1 METYYTDKERKFVI
15 SAFRELRIALADDL
29 SYPEIRR
36 IEDIIKGGIAAGK
49 AHRDK
54 YGINPSV
61 RHLNTAL
68 LLSRYVG
75 ADRNMIIATL
85 LYQICSDDYF
95 SLEDVKA
102 EFGDD
107 VRSIIHGLKNVA
119 DLYKKQTTQRDENFS
134 KLMMAFAEN
143 IRVII
148 IMIVD
153 RLALMKAINHH
164 PNQKFVFDIASE
176 SLYLYAPLAHR
187 LGLYKIKS
195 ELEDMSLK
203 YTNRDLYTQIAHK
216 LNESKQ
222 ERDKY
227 IAEFIAPIKKKLED
241 DGFKFEIKGRTKSIY
256 SIWNKMRKQNAE
268 LKDIYDLFA
277 IRIIIDTPLKNER
290 SDCWKAFAIVT
301 DMFKPNP
308 SRLKDWISIP
318 KSNGYESLH
327 TTVTGPG
334 QRWVEV
340 QIRTQRMDEIA
351 EKGLAAHFKYK
362 GVKSE
367 KSLDDWM
374 ANVRDLLETSG
385 KDTPEIMKK
394 MNMDVYDKEVFI
406 FTPKGDLFRL
416 PLGATILDF
425 AFAIH
430 SKIGCSCIG
439 GKVNGKTHKINY
451 ELKNGDTVEV
461 LTSSTQQPKQ
471 QWLSIVTTS
480 KAKNKIRQSLNEIS
494 NRSAEFAKE
503 LLQRRFKNRKIEIEE
518 AILTKVIK
526 RLGYKTATDFY
537 NEISSEKLDIGQIVD
552 SYVALKEKEDETQQ
566 IASSR
571 SAQEFVMQPPAL
583 SSSESSDVVIIGEG
597 IKGINF
603 KLSKCCMP
611 IQGDDIMGFIA
622 SDGAIKIHK
631 RGCPN
636 ARHLMNRYPY
646 RTIKAA
652 WSEIVGGNQFAVPL
666 SIIGNDDIGIV
677 NNITSLITK
686 EKSVSLR
693 SIAIDSNDGLFQ
705 GRLVVGVNDTVSLN
719 NLIKKITAI
728 KGVKSMQ
735 QTNYID
741 NLLSRGFDS

>member
-430 SKIGCSCIG
+430 SKIGCTCIG

-461 LTSSTQQPKQ
+461 LTSYTQQPKQ

-537 NEISSEKLDIGQIVD
+537 NKISSEKLDIGQIVD

-728 KGVKSMQ
+728 KGVKDVRR
-735 QTNYID
+735 N
-741 NLLSRGFDS
+741 N

>member
-430 SKIGCSCIG
+430 SKIGCTCIG
-439 GKVNGKTHKINY
+439 GRVNGKTHKINY

-728 KGVKSMQ
+728 KGVKDVRR
-735 QTNYID
+735 N
-741 NLLSRGFDS
+741 N

>member
-430 SKIGCSCIG
+430 SKIGCTCIG

-571 SAQEFVMQPPAL
+571 SAQEFVMHPPAL

-728 KGVKSMQ
+728 KGVKDVRR
-735 QTNYID
+735 N
-741 NLLSRGFDS
+741 N

>member
-68 LLSRYVG
+68 LLSRYAG

-430 SKIGCSCIG
+430 SKIGCTCIG

-728 KGVKSMQ
+728 KGVKDVRR
-735 QTNYID
+735 N
-741 NLLSRGFDS
+741 N

>member
-430 SKIGCSCIG
+430 SKIGCTCIG

-666 SIIGNDDIGIV
+666 NIIGNDDIGIV

-728 KGVKSMQ
+728 KGVKDVRR
-735 QTNYID
+735 N
-741 NLLSRGFDS
+741 N

>member
-430 SKIGCSCIG
+430 SKIGCTCIG

-552 SYVALKEKEDETQQ
+552 NYVALKEKEDETQQ

-571 SAQEFVMQPPAL
+571 SAQEFVIQPPTL

-728 KGVKSMQ
+728 KGVKDVRR
-735 QTNYID
+735 N
-741 NLLSRGFDS
+741 N

>member
-430 SKIGCSCIG
+430 SKIGCTCIG

-537 NEISSEKLDIGQIVD
+537 NEISSEKLDIGKIVD

-636 ARHLMNRYPY
+636 ARHLMSRYPY

-728 KGVKSMQ
+728 KGVKDVRR
-735 QTNYID
+735 N
-741 NLLSRGFDS
+741 N

>member
-95 SLEDVKA
+95 SLEDVNA

-430 SKIGCSCIG
+430 SKIGCTCIG

-552 SYVALKEKEDETQQ
+552 NYVALKEKEDETQQ

-571 SAQEFVMQPPAL
+571 SAQEFVMQPPTL

-728 KGVKSMQ
+728 KGVKDVRR
-735 QTNYID
+735 N
-741 NLLSRGFDS
+741 N

>member
-227 IAEFIAPIKKKLED
+227 IAKFIAPIKKKLED

-430 SKIGCSCIG
+430 SKIGCTCIG

-728 KGVKSMQ
+728 KGVKDVRR
-735 QTNYID
+735 N
-741 NLLSRGFDS
+741 N

>member
-430 SKIGCSCIG
+430 SKIGCTCIG

-705 GRLVVGVNDTVSLN
+705 GHLVVGVNDTVSLN

-728 KGVKSMQ
+728 KGVKDVRR
-735 QTNYID
+735 N
-741 NLLSRGFDS
+741 N

>member
-430 SKIGCSCIG
+430 SKIGCTCIG

-461 LTSSTQQPKQ
+461 MTSSTQQPKQ

-728 KGVKSMQ
+728 KGVKDVRR
-735 QTNYID
+735 N
-741 NLLSRGFDS
+741 N

>member
-430 SKIGCSCIG
+430 SKIGCTCIG

-552 SYVALKEKEDETQQ
+552 NYVALKEKEDETQQ

-571 SAQEFVMQPPAL
+571 SAQEFVMQPPTL

-705 GRLVVGVNDTVSLN
+705 GRLVVGVNDSVSLN

-728 KGVKSMQ
+728 KGVKDVRR
-735 QTNYID
+735 N
-741 NLLSRGFDS
+741 N

>member
-203 YTNRDLYTQIAHK
+203 YTNRDLYTQIAYK

-430 SKIGCSCIG
+430 SKIGCTCIG

-728 KGVKSMQ
+728 KGVKDVRR
-735 QTNYID
+735 N
-741 NLLSRGFDS
+741 N

>member
-416 PLGATILDF
+416 PLGTTILDF

-430 SKIGCSCIG
+430 SKIGCTCIG

-728 KGVKSMQ
+728 KGVKDVRR
-735 QTNYID
+735 N
-741 NLLSRGFDS
+741 N

>member
-334 QRWVEV
+334 QGWVEV

-430 SKIGCSCIG
+430 SKIGCTCIG

-552 SYVALKEKEDETQQ
+552 NYVALKEKEDETQQ

-571 SAQEFVMQPPAL
+571 SAQEFVMQPPTL

-728 KGVKSMQ
+728 KGVKDVRR
-735 QTNYID
+735 N
-741 NLLSRGFDS
+741 N

>member
-36 IEDIIKGGIAAGK
+36 IEDIIKGGTAAGK

-430 SKIGCSCIG
+430 SKIGCTCIG

-728 KGVKSMQ
+728 KGVKDVRR
-735 QTNYID
+735 N
-741 NLLSRGFDS
+741 N

>member
-503 LLQRRFKNRKIEIEE
+503 LLQRRFKKRKIEIEE

-728 KGVKSMQ
+728 KGVKDVRR
-735 QTNYID
+735 N
-741 NLLSRGFDS
+741 N

>member
-1 METYYTDKERKFVI
+1 MEIKMMETYYTDKERKFVI

-430 SKIGCSCIG
+430 SKIGCTCIG

-705 GRLVVGVNDTVSLN
+705 GRLVVGVNDIVSLN

-728 KGVKSMQ
+728 KGVKDVRR
-735 QTNYID
+735 N
-741 NLLSRGFDS
+741 N

>member
-1 METYYTDKERKFVI
+1 MEIKMMETYYTDKERKFVI

-430 SKIGCSCIG
+430 SKIGCTCIG

-552 SYVALKEKEDETQQ
+552 NYVALKEKEDETQQ

-571 SAQEFVMQPPAL
+571 SAQEFVMQPPTL

-728 KGVKSMQ
+728 KGVKDVRR
-735 QTNYID
+735 N
-741 NLLSRGFDS
+741 N

>member
-1 METYYTDKERKFVI
+1 MEVKMMETYYTDKERKFVI

-430 SKIGCSCIG
+430 SKIGCTCIG

-728 KGVKSMQ
+728 KGVKDVRR
-735 QTNYID
+735 N
-741 NLLSRGFDS
+741 N

>member
-15 SAFRELRIALADDL
+15 SAFRELKIALADDL

-385 KDTPEIMKK
+385 RDTPEIMKK

-430 SKIGCSCIG
+430 SKIGCTCIG

-728 KGVKSMQ
+728 KGVKDVRR
-735 QTNYID
+735 N
-741 NLLSRGFDS
+741 N

>member
-95 SLEDVKA
+95 SLKDVKA

-430 SKIGCSCIG
+430 SKIGCTCIG

-728 KGVKSMQ
+728 KGVKDVRR
-735 QTNYID
+735 N
-741 NLLSRGFDS
+741 N

>member
-15 SAFRELRIALADDL
+15 SAFRELRIALAYDL

-430 SKIGCSCIG
+430 SKIGCTCIG

-728 KGVKSMQ
+728 KGVKDVRR
-735 QTNYID
+735 N
-741 NLLSRGFDS
+741 N

>member
-430 SKIGCSCIG
+430 SKIGCTCIG

-537 NEISSEKLDIGQIVD
+537 NEISREKLDIGQIVD
-552 SYVALKEKEDETQQ
+552 NYVALKEKEDETQQ

-571 SAQEFVMQPPAL
+571 SAQEFVMQPPTL

-728 KGVKSMQ
+728 KGVKDVRR
-735 QTNYID
+735 N
-741 NLLSRGFDS
+741 N

>member
-119 DLYKKQTTQRDENFS
+119 VLYKKQTTQRDENFS

-430 SKIGCSCIG
+430 SKIGCTCIG

-728 KGVKSMQ
+728 KGVKDVRR
-735 QTNYID
+735 N
-741 NLLSRGFDS
+741 N

>member
-430 SKIGCSCIG
+430 SKIGCTCIG

-552 SYVALKEKEDETQQ
+552 NYVALKEKEDEAQQ

-571 SAQEFVMQPPAL
+571 SAQEFVMQPPTL

-728 KGVKSMQ
+728 KGVKDVRR
-735 QTNYID
+735 N
-741 NLLSRGFDS
+741 N

>member
-36 IEDIIKGGIAAGK
+36 IKDIIKGGIAAGK

-728 KGVKSMQ
+728 KGVKDVRR
-735 QTNYID
+735 N
-741 NLLSRGFDS
+741 N

>member
-119 DLYKKQTTQRDENFS
+119 DLYKKHTTQRDENFS

-430 SKIGCSCIG
+430 SKIGCTCIG

-728 KGVKSMQ
+728 KGVKDVRR
-735 QTNYID
+735 N
-741 NLLSRGFDS
+741 N

>member
-430 SKIGCSCIG
+430 SKIGCTCIG

-518 AILTKVIK
+518 AVLTKVIK

-552 SYVALKEKEDETQQ
+552 NYVALKEKEDETQQ

-571 SAQEFVMQPPAL
+571 SAQEFVMQPPTL

-728 KGVKSMQ
+728 KGVKDVRR
-735 QTNYID
+735 N
-741 NLLSRGFDS
+741 N

>member
-430 SKIGCSCIG
+430 SKIGCTCIG

-451 ELKNGDTVEV
+451 ELKNCDTVEV

-728 KGVKSMQ
+728 KGVKDVRR
-735 QTNYID
+735 N
-741 NLLSRGFDS
+741 N

>member
-36 IEDIIKGGIAAGK
+36 IEDIIRGGIAAGK

-430 SKIGCSCIG
+430 SKIGCTCIG

-728 KGVKSMQ
+728 KGVKDVRR
-735 QTNYID
+735 N
-741 NLLSRGFDS
+741 N

>member
-430 SKIGCSCIG
+430 SKIGCTCIG

-537 NEISSEKLDIGQIVD
+537 IEISSEKLDIGQIVD

-728 KGVKSMQ
+728 KGIKDVRR
-735 QTNYID
+735 N
-741 NLLSRGFDS
+741 N

>member
-68 LLSRYVG
+68 FLSRYVG

-430 SKIGCSCIG
+430 SKIGCTCIG

-728 KGVKSMQ
+728 KGVKDVRR
-735 QTNYID
+735 N
-741 NLLSRGFDS
+741 N

>member
-1 METYYTDKERKFVI
+1 MEIKMMETYYTDKERKFVI

-430 SKIGCSCIG
+430 SKIGCTCIG

-552 SYVALKEKEDETQQ
+552 NYVASKEKEDETQQ

-571 SAQEFVMQPPAL
+571 SAQEFVMQPPTL

-728 KGVKSMQ
+728 KGVKDVRR
-735 QTNYID
+735 N
-741 NLLSRGFDS
+741 N

>member
-95 SLEDVKA
+95 SLEDIKA

-430 SKIGCSCIG
+430 SKIGCTCIG

-728 KGVKSMQ
+728 KGVKDVRR
-735 QTNYID
+735 N
-741 NLLSRGFDS
+741 N

>member
-85 LYQICSDDYF
+85 LYQICSYDYF

-430 SKIGCSCIG
+430 SKIGCTCIG

-728 KGVKSMQ
+728 KGVKDVRR
-735 QTNYID
+735 N
-741 NLLSRGFDS
+741 N

>member
-1 METYYTDKERKFVI
+1 MGTYYTDKERKFVI

-107 VRSIIHGLKNVA
+107 VCSIIHGLKNVA

-430 SKIGCSCIG
+430 SKIGCTCIG

-552 SYVALKEKEDETQQ
+552 NYVALKEKEDETQQ

-571 SAQEFVMQPPAL
+571 SAQEFVMQPPTL

-728 KGVKSMQ
+728 KGVKDVRR
-735 QTNYID
+735 N
-741 NLLSRGFDS
+741 N

>member
-227 IAEFIAPIKKKLED
+227 IAEFIVPIKKKLED

-430 SKIGCSCIG
+430 SKIGCTCIG

-728 KGVKSMQ
+728 KGVKDVRR
-735 QTNYID
+735 N
-741 NLLSRGFDS
+741 N

>member
-430 SKIGCSCIG
+430 SKIGCTCIG

-552 SYVALKEKEDETQQ
+552 NYVALKEKEDETQQ

-571 SAQEFVMQPPAL
+571 SAQEFVMQPPTL

-705 GRLVVGVNDTVSLN
+705 GHLVVGVNDTVSLN

-728 KGVKSMQ
+728 KGVKDVRR
-735 QTNYID
+735 N
-741 NLLSRGFDS
+741 N